1 MNARQSSR
9 GASANFRRDRAHGP
23 HPLTTSGRAV
33 ACPTCLPSGSNQPN
47 LEDNSPLDPQW
58 RETFAVLACLLNSAA
73 LSLNTLLFFRHRG
86 ALLPQTPSFAPPA
99 QDDGH
104 FDSLA
109 IAPSQTPQKSELSL
123 TRWASSVHSFRPC
136 RAGMLGSVRKESA
149 ASSGCHRTTDHTLY

>member
-1 MNARQSSR
+1 M
-9 GASANFRRDRAHGP
+9 
-23 HPLTTSGRAV
+23 
-33 ACPTCLPSGSNQPN
+33 
-47 LEDNSPLDPQW
+47 
-58 RETFAVLACLLNSAA
+58 FAVLACLLNSAA
-73 LSLNTLLFFRHRG
+73 PSLNALLFFPAPWHII
-86 ALLPQTPSFAPPA
+86 TPDTLICAPA

-123 TRWASSVHSFRPC
+123 TRLVSSVHSFRPC